1 MENPIK
7 MDDLGGTT
15 IFGNI
20 HIDPMNFPAIHGSVH
35 ILYRDPHRLQD
46 LPIKPF
52 KGWGRSTRKVT
63 TNHLSHEKKNG
74 RILSMKYWFFNRN
87 PCNGL

>member
-46 LPIKPF
+46 QPIKPF
-52 KGWGRSTRKVT
+52 KGWGLDTKSNYEPFEPRK
-63 TNHLSHEKKNG
+63 KK
-74 RILSMKYWFFNRN
+74 RPDTFYEILV
-87 PCNGL
+87 L